1 MSEFLHANWT
11 SLAALGVI
19 LLLFLLLRNRA
30 TRVSGG
36 LDEILGNGQ
45 PVVVEVFSN
54 T

>member
-1 MSEFLHANWT
+1 MSEFLEANWT
-11 SLAALGVI
+11 SLAGLGVI

-30 TRVSGG
+30 TRIGG
-36 LDEILGNGQ
+36 LDEILGHGQ